1 MHTTHIIKKIPQPTL
16 GTSMAMA
23 IKNTLQ
29 CVVFL
34 MALIMTH
41 LIPPA
46 GADAGSPKVAMAS
59 SGAGSSFRL
68 VAHHDYALRDDGFLQ
83 VQSRLDDLLPSEAN
97 VTTLRPP
104 VASPIDMAFSVVV
117 GLGSGKG
124 RHDHNLKL
132 DASGSLM
139 WLQCK
144 PCNPKQPQRGPL
156 FDPKASSTFQQVAG
170 TSQIC
175 HPPYPMEPAGQQC
188 AFHLSGEHG
197 MSVHG
202 FVALE
207 NLTMGPESMKEFV
220 FGCAHSAEHFNSQRT
235 FAGVAAM
242 GKMPTSLVM
251 QVAARGQTQFSYCL
265 FSGGASR
272 HGFLRFG
279 ADVPR
284 RPGLRTT
291 KILPA
296 LDAHESQYYVSLVGI
311 SLDAKRLTGIRPE
324 MFARRRGGQG
334 GCVIDPGTPLTVLAR
349 EAYRVVE
356 EAMWSDLQRN
366 RAERVQ
372 RQGYGLC
379 VRKTAEIKRHL
390 QSLSFHFAEETA
402 RLVVKPEQLF
412 TVVESKLHGAAL
424 CLAMSPGERTVIG
437 ALQQVDT
444 RFVYDLKDAKLS
456 FASEPCS
463 QDTAGVD

>member
-1 MHTTHIIKKIPQPTL
+1 
-16 GTSMAMA
+16 MAMA
-23 IKNTLQ
+23 IMNTLQ
-29 CVVFL
+29 CILFL

-41 LIPPA
+41 QIPRA
-46 GADAGSPKVAMAS
+46 TADADTPKVAMAS

-68 VAHHDYALRDDGFLQ
+68 AAHHDHALSLSDDGFLH
-83 VQSRLDDLLPSEAN
+83 VQSRLDNLLPSEAN

-104 VASPIDMAFSVVV
+104 VASPLDMAFSVVV

-124 RHDHNLKL
+124 RHDYNLKL
-132 DASGSLM
+132 DASGSLT
-139 WLQCK
+139 WVQCK

-188 AFHLSGEHG
+188 AFHLSGMGG

-202 FVALE
+202 YVAME
-207 NLTMGPESMKEFV
+207 NLTMGPEAMKEFI
-220 FGCAHSAEHFNSQRT
+220 FGCSHSTGHFNSHGT

-251 QVAARGQTQFSYCL
+251 QVAARGQTRFSYCL

-279 ADVPR
+279 ADVPSR
-284 RPGLRTT
+284 SGLRTT

-311 SLDAKRLTGIRPE
+311 SLDAKRLTGVRPE
-324 MFARRRGGQG
+324 MFARRRGGEG
-334 GCVIDPGTPLTVLAR
+334 GCVVDPGTPLTVLVR

-356 EAMWSDLQRN
+356 DAVWSDLRRN
-366 RAERVQ
+366 KAERVQ
-372 RQGYGLC
+372 REGYGLC

-390 QSLSFHFAEETA
+390 QSLSLHFAEETA

-412 TVVESKLHGAAL
+412 VAVESRLHGAAL
-424 CLAMSPGERTVIG
+424 CLAMRPGERTVIG